1 MTIKSPRRW
10 RRLIVLRGSSRSLKN
25 WSIETTSSEL
35 TLRILRSPWPTN
47 QVNWKAIGL
56 PLIQLPRYPKLPK
69 VRVSPAQDG
78 EKRFFCYANSDL
90 RKDQQND
97 EILEF
102 ARFWKERTGR
112 LPEELIFD
120 SKLTTYANL
129 NRLNRQGVQF

>member
-56 PLIQLPRYPKLPK
+56 PLIQLPRYPKFPK
-69 VRVSPAQDG
+69 VRVSPG
-78 EKRFFCYANSDL
+78 
-90 RKDQQND
+90 DQCQLHADRVGNLLWHALGHVPCFL
-97 EILEF
+97 IVGFGF
-102 ARFWKERTGR
+102 ASFLVGR
-112 LPEELIFD
+112 SPSR
-120 SKLTTYANL
+120 SKGVGS
-129 NRLNRQGVQF
+129 RLFPLGGLFGI

>member
-56 PLIQLPRYPKLPK
+56 PLIQLPRYPKFPK
-69 VRVSPAQDG
+69 VRVSPAQEIGQRRRVIPRVRDVQLTRRVREPCHDQETRHRG
-78 EKRFFCYANSDL
+78 PLDL
-90 RKDQQND
+90 FLSRRHVLGQ
-97 EILEF
+97 
-102 ARFWKERTGR
+102 
-112 LPEELIFD
+112 
-120 SKLTTYANL
+120 
-129 NRLNRQGVQF
+129 